1 MKKLLILWVCVTV
14 ALSSMAGD
22 IIVKPV
28 FALRNNNET
37 NWGGSAEDIKANKA
51 YKMKLVPGRDNL
63 YTCTIHLN
71 KYFKTNKW
79 ATKWGE
85 THVENEGWSN
95 VHKFACVNIDDFGA
109 LDKQQSAGDLGS
121 AISAAQEFTIY
132 NEKGEDVT
140 FYAMVDDNGK
150 VHSYC
155 NKQKLMLVSGPI
167 IGGEPDSDLKI
178 SEYFTIAGTQVKLKI
193 TQNYN
198 YYWPDN
204 SPSYKDYP
212 VKTFGV
218 GKATLDLKTFKFT
231 IENNIFDTPL
241 TVTSAGASTLVLP
254 YDATIPEGVK
264 AYTLE
269 YKEGEP
275 TVIAKELT
283 GSILANT
290 PVLINAVAGTYNF
303 LSTKDKASWWSG
315 EKTVGA
321 LTSVRACKYAPVG
334 SYVLQDHNGE
344 VGFYRVEKENSVMI
358 GANRAYLT
366 PSDATATA
374 KINIEYSEATGI
386 SSIKTTTIEN
396 DVMYNLAGQKVG
408 NDYRGIVI
416 KNGHKF
422 FNK

>member
-1 MKKLLILWVCVTV
+1 MKKLLILLACVTV

-28 FALRNNNET
+28 YAHRTNKET
-37 NWGGSAEDIKANKA
+37 NWGGSVEDIKANEA
-51 YKMKLVPGRDNL
+51 YKMKLVPGTQNL

-79 ATKWGE
+79 DSKWGD
-85 THVENEGWSN
+85 TYADNEGWSN
-95 VHKFACVNIDDFGA
+95 VHSFACVNIDAFGA
-109 LDKQQSAGDLGS
+109 LDKQDAAGKGS

-132 NEKGEDVT
+132 NEDGEDVT
-140 FYAMVDDNGK
+140 FYAMVDADGK

-155 NKQKLMLVSGPI
+155 NKQKLMLNFGPI
-167 IGGEPDSDLKI
+167 IGGKPDSDLKI
-178 SEYFTIAGTQVKLKI
+178 SEYFTIAEGSVKLKI
-193 TQNYN
+193 TSNQN

-204 SPSYKDYP
+204 TGSNLDYK
-212 VKTFGV
+212 VETFGV

-254 YDATIPEGVK
+254 YEATIPKGVK
-264 AYTLE
+264 AYTLTNT
-269 YKEGEP
+269 EGEA
-275 TVIAKELT
+275 TAKAEELT
-283 GSILANT
+283 GSIPANT
-290 PVLINAVAGTYNF
+290 PVLINAEAGTYNF
-303 LSTKDKASWWSG
+303 HGTEITYKKG
-315 EKTVGA
+315 EQTVGA
-321 LTSVRACKYAPVG
+321 LTSVRACKYVPVG
-334 SYVLQDHNGE
+334 SYVLQNHNGQ
-344 VGFYRVEKENSVMI
+344 VGFYKVVEGKPVMI

-366 PSDATATA
+366 PSVAMAAA
-374 KINIEYSEATGI
+374 KINIEYPTVTGI
-386 SSIKTTTIEN
+386 TSIKTTSIEN

-416 KNGHKF
+416 KNGCKF

>member
-1 MKKLLILWVCVTV
+1 MKKLLILLACVTV

-28 FALRNNNET
+28 FAHRTNKET
-37 NWGGSAEDIKANKA
+37 NWGGLDGDIKANKD
-51 YKMKLVPGRDNL
+51 YKMTLVPGTKNL

-79 ATKWGE
+79 KPMYGDTYA
-85 THVENEGWSN
+85 ENEGWSN
-95 VHKFACVNIDDFGA
+95 VHKFACVDTDDFGSLVA
-109 LDKQQSAGDLGS
+109 QKTATDLGS

-132 NEKGEDVT
+132 KEEGEEVT
-140 FYAMVDDNGK
+140 FYAMVDAGGK

-155 NKQKLMLVSGPI
+155 NKQKLMLDKGPI
-167 IGGEPDSDLKI
+167 IGGKPDSDLKI
-178 SEYFTIAGTQVKLKI
+178 SEYFTIAEGSVNLKI
-193 TQNYN
+193 KGNQN
-198 YYWPDN
+198 YYWPDDKASN
-204 SPSYKDYP
+204 LDYS
-212 VKTFGV
+212 VSTFGV

-254 YDATIPEGVK
+254 YEATIPEGVK
-264 AYTLE
+264 AYTLTNT
-269 YKEGEP
+269 EGEA
-275 TVIAKELT
+275 TAIATELT
-283 GSILANT
+283 GSIPANT

-303 LSTKDKASWWSG
+303 HGTETTYKKG
-315 EKTVGA
+315 EQTVGA
-321 LTSVRACKYAPVG
+321 LTSVRACKYVPAG
-334 SYVLQDHNGE
+334 SYVLQNHNGK
-344 VGFYRVEKENSVMI
+344 VGFYKVEKANSVMI

-366 PSDATATA
+366 PSVAMAAA
-374 KINIEYSEATGI
+374 KINIEYPTVTGI
-386 SSIKTTTIEN
+386 TSIKTTSIEN

-416 KNGHKF
+416 KNGCKF

>member
-1 MKKLLILWVCVTV
+1 MKKLLILLACVTV

-28 FALRNNNET
+28 YAHRTNKET
-37 NWGGSAEDIKANKA
+37 NWGGSVEDIKANEA
-51 YKMKLVPGRDNL
+51 YKMKLVPGTQNL

-79 ATKWGE
+79 DSKWGD
-85 THVENEGWSN
+85 TYADNEGWSN
-95 VHKFACVNIDDFGA
+95 VHSFACVNIDAFGA
-109 LDKQQSAGDLGS
+109 LDKQDDAGKGS

-132 NEKGEDVT
+132 NEDGEDVT
-140 FYAMVDDNGK
+140 FYAMVDADGK

-155 NKQKLMLVSGPI
+155 NKQKLMLNFGPI
-167 IGGEPDSDLKI
+167 IGGKPDSDLKI
-178 SEYFTIAGTQVKLKI
+178 SEYFTIAEGSVKLKI
-193 TQNYN
+193 TSNQN

-204 SPSYKDYP
+204 TGSNLDYK
-212 VKTFGV
+212 VETFGV

-254 YDATIPEGVK
+254 YEATIPKGVK
-264 AYTLE
+264 AYTLTNT
-269 YKEGEP
+269 EGEA
-275 TVIAKELT
+275 TAKAEELT
-283 GSILANT
+283 GSIPANT
-290 PVLINAVAGTYNF
+290 PVLINAEAGTYNF
-303 LSTKDKASWWSG
+303 HGTEITYKKG
-315 EKTVGA
+315 EQTVGA
-321 LTSVRACKYAPVG
+321 LTSVRACKYVPVG
-334 SYVLQDHNGE
+334 SYVLQNHNGQ
-344 VGFYRVEKENSVMI
+344 VGFYKVVEGKPVMI

-366 PSDATATA
+366 PSVATAAA
-374 KINIEYSEATGI
+374 KINIEYPTVTGI
-386 SSIKTTTIEN
+386 TSIKTTSIEN

-416 KNGHKF
+416 KNGCKF

>member
-28 FALRNNNET
+28 FAHRTNKET
-37 NWGGSAEDIKANKA
+37 NWGGSAEDIKANKD
-51 YKMKLVPGRDNL
+51 YKMTPVPGIKNL

-85 THVENEGWSN
+85 THAENEGWSN
-95 VHKFACVNIDDFGA
+95 VHKFACVKTDDIGA
-109 LDKQQSAGDLGS
+109 LDNNNNLGS

-132 NEKGEDVT
+132 NENGEDVT

-155 NKQKLMLVSGPI
+155 NKQKLMLINGPI

-178 SEYFTIAGTQVKLKI
+178 SEYFTIASSYVKLKI
-193 TQNYN
+193 TGNQN
-198 YYWPDN
+198 YYWPNGDA
-204 SPSYKDYP
+204 SIKDYR
-212 VKTFGV
+212 VDNLGV

-254 YDATIPEGVK
+254 YEATIPEGVK

-269 YKEGEP
+269 YKEGEAKA
-275 TVIAKELT
+275 IATELT
-283 GSILANT
+283 GSIPANT

-303 LSTKDKASWWSG
+303 HGTKTPW
-315 EKTVGA
+315 EKTERKVGA
-321 LTSVRACKYAPVG
+321 LTSVRACKYALPG
-334 SYVLQDHNGE
+334 WYVLQDHNGE
-344 VGFYRVEKENSVMI
+344 VGFYRVEKENFVMI

-366 PSDATATA
+366 PSDATTAA

-386 SSIKTTTIEN
+386 TSIKTTTIEN

>member
-1 MKKLLILWVCVTV
+1 MKKLLILLACVTV
-14 ALSSMAGD
+14 ALSSMAGE

-28 FALRNNNET
+28 FAHRSDKET
-37 NWGGSAEDIKANKA
+37 NWGGSVDDIKANKD
-51 YKMKLVPGRDNL
+51 YKMTLVPGTENL

-79 ATKWGE
+79 ASKWGD
-85 THVENEGWSN
+85 TYAENEGWSN
-95 VHKFACVNIDDFGA
+95 VHKFACVNTDDFGA
-109 LDKQQSAGDLGS
+109 LDKQGAGDLGS

-132 NEKGEDVT
+132 NDEGEDVT
-140 FYAMVDDNGK
+140 FYAMVDAGDK

-155 NKQKLMLVSGPI
+155 NKQKLMLLHGPI

-178 SEYFTIAGTQVKLKI
+178 SEYFTIAAGSVNLKI
-193 TQNYN
+193 TSNQN
-198 YYWPDN
+198 YYWPN
-204 SPSYKDYP
+204 GVTSNFDYS
-212 VKTFGV
+212 VTTFGV

-254 YDATIPEGVK
+254 YDATIPNGVK
-264 AYTLE
+264 AYTLTNT
-269 YKEGEP
+269 EGEA
-275 TVIAKELT
+275 TAIATELT
-283 GSILANT
+283 GSIPANT

-303 LSTKDKASWWSG
+303 HG
-315 EKTVGA
+315 EKTTWAKEEQTVGA
-321 LTSVRACKYAPVG
+321 LTSVRACKYVPVG
-334 SYVLQDHNGE
+334 SYVLQNHNGQ
-344 VGFYRVEKENSVMI
+344 VGFYKVVEEKSVMI

-366 PSDATATA
+366 PSVATAAA
-374 KINIEYSEATGI
+374 KINIEYPTVTGI
-386 SSIKTTTIEN
+386 TSIKTTSIEN

-416 KNGHKF
+416 KNGCKF

>member
-1 MKKLLILWVCVTV
+1 MKKLLILLACVTV

-28 FALRNNNET
+28 FASDKET
-37 NWGGSAEDIKANKA
+37 NWGGTEDDIKANEA
-51 YKMKLVPGRDNL
+51 YKMKLVDGTQNL

-79 ATKWGE
+79 NSTYGE
-85 THVENEGWSN
+85 TYQDNIGWRN
-95 VHKFACVNIDDFGA
+95 VHSFACVNTDDFGS
-109 LDKQQSAGDLGS
+109 LKYQKTDIDFGS

-140 FYAMVDDNGK
+140 FYAMVDNNGK

-155 NKQKLMLVSGPI
+155 NKQKLMLNNGPL
-167 IGGEPDSDLKI
+167 IGGKPDSDLKI
-178 SEYFTIAGTQVKLKI
+178 SEYFTITGKSVNLKI
-193 TQNYN
+193 TSNKN
-198 YYWPDN
+198 YYWTEDKA
-204 SPSYKDYP
+204 SKEDFP
-212 VKTFGV
+212 VTTFGV

-254 YDATIPEGVK
+254 YKATIPEGVK

-269 YKEGEP
+269 HKKGEA
-275 TVIAKELT
+275 TAIATELT
-283 GSILANT
+283 GFIPANT
-290 PVLINAVAGTYNF
+290 PVLINAEAGTYNF
-303 LSTKDKASWWSG
+303 HG
-315 EKTVGA
+315 ETTAWEKYETTVGA
-321 LTSVRACKYAPVG
+321 LTSVRTCKYVPEG
-334 SYVLQDHNGE
+334 SYVLQNHNGQ
-344 VGFYRVEKENSVMI
+344 VGFYKVVKEKPVMI

-366 PSDATATA
+366 PSVAMAAA
-374 KINIEYSEATGI
+374 KINIEYPEVTGI
-386 SSIKTTTIEN
+386 TSIKDTTIEN

-416 KNGHKF
+416 KNGYKF

>member
-1 MKKLLILWVCVTV
+1 MKKLLILLACVTV

-28 FALRNNNET
+28 YAYRSNNET
-37 NWGGSAEDIKANKA
+37 NWGGSEVDIKANEA
-51 YKMKLVPGRDNL
+51 YKMTLVQGTENL

-79 ATKWGE
+79 KSTYGE
-85 THVENEGWSN
+85 TYQDNEGWSN
-95 VHKFACVNIDDFGA
+95 VHKFACVDTDNFGA
-109 LDKQQSAGDLGS
+109 LDRQDADGIGS

-132 NEKGEDVT
+132 NENGEDVT
-140 FYAMVDDNGK
+140 FYAMVDNNRK

-155 NKQKLMLVSGPI
+155 NKQKLMLLNGPI

-178 SEYFTIAGTQVKLKI
+178 SEYFTIAASSVKLKI
-193 TQNYN
+193 TSNQN
-198 YYWPDN
+198 YYWPDYKASN
-204 SPSYKDYP
+204 SDYS
-212 VKTFGV
+212 VTTFGV
-218 GKATLDLKTFKFT
+218 GKATLDLNTFKFT

-254 YDATIPEGVK
+254 YEATIPEGVK
-264 AYTLE
+264 AYTLTNT
-269 YKEGEP
+269 EGEA
-275 TVIAKELT
+275 TAIAKELT
-283 GSILANT
+283 GSIPANT
-290 PVLINAVAGTYNF
+290 PVLINAAAGTYNF
-303 LSTKDKASWWSG
+303 HGTKTTWEKT

-321 LTSVRACKYAPVG
+321 LTSVRVCKYVPVG
-334 SYVLQDHNGE
+334 SYVLQNHNGQ
-344 VGFYRVEKENSVMI
+344 VGFYKVVKEKSVMI

-366 PSDATATA
+366 PSVATAAA
-374 KINIEYSEATGI
+374 KINIEYPTVTGI
-386 SSIKTTTIEN
+386 TSIKTTSIEN

-416 KNGHKF
+416 KNGCKF

>member
-1 MKKLLILWVCVTV
+1 MKKLLILLACVTV

-28 FALRNNNET
+28 FASDKET
-37 NWGGSAEDIKANKA
+37 NWGGTEDDIKANEA
-51 YKMKLVPGRDNL
+51 YKMKLVDGTQNL

-79 ATKWGE
+79 KDGMGDKYQ
-85 THVENEGWSN
+85 ENIGWSN
-95 VHKFACVNIDDFGA
+95 VYKFACVKTDDFGS
-109 LDKQQSAGDLGS
+109 LTHQDTDIELGS

-132 NEKGEDVT
+132 KDEDVT
-140 FYAMVDDNGK
+140 FYAMVDNKGK

-155 NKQKLMLVSGPI
+155 NKQKLMLNNGPL
-167 IGGEPDSDLKI
+167 IGGKPDSDLKI
-178 SEYFTIAGTQVKLKI
+178 SEYFTITGSPVKLKI
-193 TQNYN
+193 IGNKN
-198 YYWPDN
+198 YYWTEDKASN
-204 SPSYKDYP
+204 EDFQ
-212 VKTFGV
+212 VTTFGV

-254 YDATIPEGVK
+254 YKATIPEGVK

-269 YKEGEP
+269 HKEGEA
-275 TVIAKELT
+275 TAIAKELT
-283 GSILANT
+283 GSIPANT
-290 PVLINAVAGTYNF
+290 PVLINAAAGTYIF
-303 LSTKDKASWWSG
+303 HGTQTTW
-315 EKTVGA
+315 EKYETTVGA
-321 LTSVRACKYAPVG
+321 LTSVRTCKYVPVG
-334 SYVLQDHNGE
+334 SYVLQNHNGQ
-344 VGFYRVEKENSVMI
+344 VGFYKVVEEKSVMI

-366 PSDATATA
+366 PSVAMAAA
-374 KINIEYSEATGI
+374 KINIEYPTVTGI
-386 SSIKTTTIEN
+386 TSIKTTSIEN

-416 KNGHKF
+416 KNGCKF

>member
-1 MKKLLILWVCVTV
+1 MKKLLILLACVTV
-14 ALSSMAGD
+14 ALSSMAGE

-28 FALRNNNET
+28 FAHRSYKET
-37 NWGGSAEDIKANKA
+37 NWGGSVDDIKANKD
-51 YKMKLVPGRDNL
+51 YKMKLVDGTQNL

-71 KYFKTNKW
+71 KYYKTNKW
-79 ATKWGE
+79 ASKWGD
-85 THVENEGWSN
+85 TYAENEGWSN
-95 VHKFACVNIDDFGA
+95 VHKFACVNTDDFGA
-109 LDKQQSAGDLGS
+109 LDKQGAGDLGS

-132 NEKGEDVT
+132 NEDGENVT

-155 NKQKLMLVSGPI
+155 NKQKLMLLNGPI

-178 SEYFTIAGTQVKLKI
+178 SEYFTITGKSVKLKI
-193 TQNYN
+193 TGNMN
-198 YYWPDN
+198 YYWPNDVTSN
-204 SPSYKDYP
+204 WDYS
-212 VKTFGV
+212 VTTFGV

-269 YKEGEP
+269 HKEGEA
-275 TVIAKELT
+275 TAIATELT
-283 GSILANT
+283 GFIPANT
-290 PVLINAVAGTYNF
+290 PVLINAEAGTYNF
-303 LSTKDKASWWSG
+303 HG
-315 EKTVGA
+315 EKTTWVGTEQTVGA
-321 LTSVRACKYAPVG
+321 LTSVRVSKYVPAG
-334 SYVLQDHNGE
+334 SYVLQNHNGK
-344 VGFYRVEKENSVMI
+344 VGFYKVEKANSVMI

-366 PSDATATA
+366 PSVATAAA
-374 KINIEYSEATGI
+374 KINIEYPTVTGI
-386 SSIKTTTIEN
+386 TSIKTTSIEN

-416 KNGHKF
+416 KNGCKF

>member
-1 MKKLLILWVCVTV
+1 MKKLLILLACVTV

-28 FALRNNNET
+28 YAYRSNNET
-37 NWGGSAEDIKANKA
+37 NWGGSEVDIKANEA
-51 YKMKLVPGRDNL
+51 YKMTLVQGTENL

-79 ATKWGE
+79 KSTYGE
-85 THVENEGWSN
+85 TYQDNEGWSN
-95 VHKFACVNIDDFGA
+95 VHKFACVDTDDFGA
-109 LDKQQSAGDLGS
+109 LDRQDADGIGS

-132 NEKGEDVT
+132 NENGEDVT
-140 FYAMVDDNGK
+140 FYAMVDADGK

-155 NKQKLMLVSGPI
+155 NKQKLMLNFGPI
-167 IGGEPDSDLKI
+167 IGGKPDSDLKI
-178 SEYFTIAGTQVKLKI
+178 SEYFTIAEGSVKLKI
-193 TQNYN
+193 TSNQN

-204 SPSYKDYP
+204 TGSNLEYK
-212 VKTFGV
+212 VETFGV

-254 YDATIPEGVK
+254 YEATIPKGVK
-264 AYTLE
+264 AYTLTNM
-269 YKEGEP
+269 EGEA
-275 TVIAKELT
+275 TAKAEELT
-283 GSILANT
+283 GSIPANT
-290 PVLINAVAGTYNF
+290 PVLINAEAGTYNF
-303 LSTKDKASWWSG
+303 HGTEITYKKG
-315 EKTVGA
+315 EQTVGA
-321 LTSVRACKYAPVG
+321 LTSVRACKYVPAG
-334 SYVLQDHNGE
+334 SYVLQNHNGQ
-344 VGFYRVEKENSVMI
+344 VGFYKVEKPNSVMI

-366 PSDATATA
+366 PSVAMAAA
-374 KINIEYSEATGI
+374 KINIEYPEVTGI
-386 SSIKTTTIEN
+386 TSIKDTTIEN

-416 KNGHKF
+416 KNGCKF

>member
-1 MKKLLILWVCVTV
+1 MKKLLILLACVTV

-28 FALRNNNET
+28 FASDKET
-37 NWGGSAEDIKANKA
+37 NWGGTEDDIKANEA
-51 YKMKLVPGRDNL
+51 YKMKLVDGTQNL

-79 ATKWGE
+79 TESMGE
-85 THVENEGWSN
+85 NDGWSN
-95 VHKFACVNIDDFGA
+95 VHSFACVNTDDFGS
-109 LDKQQSAGDLGS
+109 LKYQKTDKEFGS

-140 FYAMVDDNGK
+140 FYAMVDNNGK

-155 NKQKLMLVSGPI
+155 NKQKLMLNNGPI

-178 SEYFTIAGTQVKLKI
+178 SEYFTITGNYVKLKI
-193 TQNYN
+193 TGNMN

-204 SPSYKDYP
+204 TASNLDCS
-212 VKTFGV
+212 VETFGV

-254 YDATIPEGVK
+254 YDATIPNGVK
-264 AYTLE
+264 AYTLTNM
-269 YKEGEP
+269 EGEA
-275 TVIAKELT
+275 TAKAEELI
-283 GSILANT
+283 GSIPANT
-290 PVLINAVAGTYNF
+290 PVLINAAAGTYNF
-303 LSTKDKASWWSG
+303 HGTKTTWEKT

-321 LTSVRACKYAPVG
+321 LTSVRVCKYVPVG
-334 SYVLQDHNGE
+334 SYVLQNHNGE
-344 VGFYRVEKENSVMI
+344 VGFYKVVEGKPVMI

-366 PSDATATA
+366 PSVATAAA
-374 KINIEYSEATGI
+374 KINIEYPTVTGI
-386 SSIKTTTIEN
+386 TSIKTTSIEN

-416 KNGHKF
+416 KNGCKF

>member
-1 MKKLLILWVCVTV
+1 MKKLLILLACVTV

-28 FALRNNNET
+28 YAHRTNKET
-37 NWGGSAEDIKANKA
+37 NWGGSVEDIKANEA
-51 YKMKLVPGRDNL
+51 YKMKLIPGTQNL

-79 ATKWGE
+79 DSKWGD
-85 THVENEGWSN
+85 TYADNEGWSN
-95 VHKFACVNIDDFGA
+95 VHSFACVNIDAFGA
-109 LDKQQSAGDLGS
+109 LDKQDAAGKGS

-132 NEKGEDVT
+132 NEDGEDVT
-140 FYAMVDDNGK
+140 FYAMVDADGK

-155 NKQKLMLVSGPI
+155 NKQKLMLNFGPI
-167 IGGEPDSDLKI
+167 IGGKPDSDLKI
-178 SEYFTIAGTQVKLKI
+178 SEYFTIAEGSVKLKI
-193 TQNYN
+193 TSNQN

-204 SPSYKDYP
+204 TGSNLDYK
-212 VKTFGV
+212 VETFGV

-254 YDATIPEGVK
+254 YEATIPKGVK
-264 AYTLE
+264 AYTLTNT
-269 YKEGEP
+269 EGEA
-275 TVIAKELT
+275 TAKAEELT
-283 GSILANT
+283 GSIPANT
-290 PVLINAVAGTYNF
+290 PVLINAEAGTYNF
-303 LSTKDKASWWSG
+303 HGTEITYKKG
-315 EKTVGA
+315 EQTVGA
-321 LTSVRACKYAPVG
+321 LTSVRACKYVPVG
-334 SYVLQDHNGE
+334 SYVLQNHNGQ
-344 VGFYRVEKENSVMI
+344 VGFYKVVEGKPVMI

-366 PSDATATA
+366 PSVATAAA
-374 KINIEYSEATGI
+374 KINIEYPTVTGI
-386 SSIKTTTIEN
+386 TSIKTTSIEN

-416 KNGHKF
+416 KNGCKF

>member
-1 MKKLLILWVCVTV
+1 MKKLLILLACVTV

-28 FALRNNNET
+28 YAHRTDKET
-37 NWGGSAEDIKANKA
+37 NWGGSEEDIKANEA
-51 YKMKLVPGRDNL
+51 YKMKLVPGTEKL

-79 ATKWGE
+79 KSMYGE
-85 THVENEGWSN
+85 TYQENEGWSN
-95 VHKFACVNIDDFGA
+95 VHKFACVDTDKFGS
-109 LDKQQSAGDLGS
+109 LVSQQNADELGS

-132 NEKGEDVT
+132 DEEGEDVT
-140 FYAMVDDNGK
+140 FYAMVDNNGK

-155 NKQKLMLVSGPI
+155 NKQKLMLLNGPI

-178 SEYFTIAGTQVKLKI
+178 SEYFTITGNNVKLKI
-193 TQNYN
+193 TKNKN
-198 YYWPDN
+198 YYWPDDTGSN
-204 SPSYKDYP
+204 LDFKVD
-212 VKTFGV
+212 TFGV

-231 IENNIFDTPL
+231 IENEIFDTPL

-254 YDATIPEGVK
+254 YKATIPEGVK

-269 YKEGEP
+269 HKEGEA
-275 TVIAKELT
+275 TAIATELT
-283 GSILANT
+283 GFIPANT
-290 PVLINAVAGTYNF
+290 PVLINAEAGTYNF
-303 LSTKDKASWWSG
+303 HG
-315 EKTVGA
+315 EKTTWVGTEQTVGA
-321 LTSVRACKYAPVG
+321 LTSVRVSKYVPAG
-334 SYVLQDHNGE
+334 SYVLQNHNGK
-344 VGFYRVEKENSVMI
+344 VGFYKVEKANSVMI

-366 PSDATATA
+366 PSVAMAAA
-374 KINIEYSEATGI
+374 KINIEYPEVTGI
-386 SSIKTTTIEN
+386 TSIKDTTIEN

-416 KNGHKF
+416 KNGCKF

>member
-1 MKKLLILWVCVTV
+1 MKKLLILLACVTV

-28 FALRNNNET
+28 FAYRSNNET
-37 NWGGSAEDIKANKA
+37 NWGGSVDDIKANKD
-51 YKMKLVPGRDNL
+51 YKMKLVDGTQNL

-71 KYFKTNKW
+71 KYYKINKW
-79 ATKWGE
+79 ASKWGD
-85 THVENEGWSN
+85 TYAENEGWSN
-95 VHKFACVNIDDFGA
+95 VHKFACVNTDDFGA
-109 LDKQQSAGDLGS
+109 LDKQGAGDLGS

-132 NEKGEDVT
+132 NEDGEDVT

-155 NKQKLMLVSGPI
+155 NKQKLMLLNGPI

-178 SEYFTIAGTQVKLKI
+178 SEYFTIAAGSVKLKI
-193 TQNYN
+193 TSNQN
-198 YYWPDN
+198 YYWPNDVTSN
-204 SPSYKDYP
+204 FDYS
-212 VKTFGV
+212 VTTFGV

-254 YDATIPEGVK
+254 YDATIPNGVK
-264 AYTLE
+264 AYTLTNT
-269 YKEGEP
+269 EGEA
-275 TVIAKELT
+275 TAIATELT
-283 GSILANT
+283 GSIPANT
-290 PVLINAVAGTYNF
+290 PVLINAEAGTYNF
-303 LSTKDKASWWSG
+303 HG
-315 EKTVGA
+315 ENTTWVGTEQTVGA
-321 LTSVRACKYAPVG
+321 LTSVRACKYVPVG
-334 SYVLQDHNGE
+334 SYVLQNHNGQ
-344 VGFYRVEKENSVMI
+344 VGFYKVVEEKSVMI

-366 PSDATATA
+366 PSVATAAA
-374 KINIEYSEATGI
+374 KINIEYPTVTGI
-386 SSIKTTTIEN
+386 TSIKTTSIEN

-416 KNGHKF
+416 KNGCKF

>member
-1 MKKLLILWVCVTV
+1 MKKLLILLACVTV

-28 FALRNNNET
+28 FAHRTAKET
-37 NWGGSAEDIKANKA
+37 NWGGSVTDIKANKD
-51 YKMKLVPGRDNL
+51 YKMTLVPGTENL

-79 ATKWGE
+79 KGGDTYA
-85 THVENEGWSN
+85 ENEGWSN
-95 VHKFACVNIDDFGA
+95 VHKFACVNTDDFGA
-109 LDKQQSAGDLGS
+109 IDKQGAGDLGS

-132 NEKGEDVT
+132 NDEGEDVT
-140 FYAMVDDNGK
+140 FYAMVDAGGK

-155 NKQKLMLVSGPI
+155 NKQKLMLLNGPI

-178 SEYFTIAGTQVKLKI
+178 SEYFTIADNSVKLKI
-193 TQNYN
+193 ISNQN
-198 YYWPDN
+198 YYWPDVKASN
-204 SPSYKDYP
+204 LDY
-212 VKTFGV
+212 VVTTFGV
-218 GKATLDLKTFKFT
+218 GKATLDLNTFKFT

-254 YDATIPEGVK
+254 YEATIPEGVK
-264 AYTLE
+264 AYTLTHT
-269 YKEGEP
+269 EGEA
-275 TVIAKELT
+275 TAIATELT
-283 GSILANT
+283 GSIPANT

-303 LSTKDKASWWSG
+303 HGTEITYQKG
-315 EKTVGA
+315 VQTVGA
-321 LTSVRACKYAPVG
+321 LTSVRACKYVPVG
-334 SYVLQDHNGE
+334 NYVLQNHNGQ
-344 VGFYRVEKENSVMI
+344 VGFYKVVEEKSVMI

-366 PSDATATA
+366 PSVAMAAA
-374 KINIEYSEATGI
+374 KINIEYPEVTGI
-386 SSIKTTTIEN
+386 TSIKDTTIEN

-416 KNGHKF
+416 KNGCKF

>member
-1 MKKLLILWVCVTV
+1 MKKLLILLVCVTV

-28 FALRNNNET
+28 FAYRSNNET
-37 NWGGSAEDIKANKA
+37 NWGGSEDDIKANEA
-51 YKMKLVPGRDNL
+51 YKMRLVPGTENL
-63 YTCTIHLN
+63 YTCKIHLN
-71 KYFKTNKW
+71 RYFKTNKW
-79 ATKWGE
+79 KPMYGDTYA
-85 THVENEGWSN
+85 ENEGWSN
-95 VHKFACVNIDDFGA
+95 VHKFACVDTDNFGSLVA
-109 LDKQQSAGDLGS
+109 QKSATDLGS

-132 NEKGEDVT
+132 NEDGEYVT
-140 FYAMVDDNGK
+140 FYAMVDNNGK

-155 NKQKLMLVSGPI
+155 NKQKLMLLNGPI

-178 SEYFTIAGTQVKLKI
+178 SEYFTIAANSVKLKI
-193 TQNYN
+193 TSNNN
-198 YYWPDN
+198 YYWPNGGTSN
-204 SPSYKDYP
+204 SEYS
-212 VKTFGV
+212 VTTFGV

-254 YDATIPEGVK
+254 YEATIPEGVK
-264 AYTLE
+264 AYTLTNT
-269 YKEGEP
+269 EGEA
-275 TVIAKELT
+275 TATATELT
-283 GSILANT
+283 GSIPANT

-303 LSTKDKASWWSG
+303 HGTETTWEKT

-321 LTSVRACKYAPVG
+321 LTSVRACKYVPVG
-334 SYVLQDHNGE
+334 SYVLQNHNGK
-344 VGFYRVEKENSVMI
+344 VGFYKVETASSVMI

-366 PSDATATA
+366 PSVAMAAA
-374 KINIEYSEATGI
+374 KINIEYSEVTGI
-386 SSIKTTTIEN
+386 TSIKTTTIEN

-416 KNGHKF
+416 KNGYKF

>member
-1 MKKLLILWVCVTV
+1 MKKLLILLACVTV

-28 FALRNNNET
+28 YAHRSDKET
-37 NWGGSAEDIKANKA
+37 NWGGSVDDIKANKD
-51 YKMKLVPGRDNL
+51 YKMKLVPGTENL

-71 KYFKTNKW
+71 KYYKTNKW
-79 ATKWGE
+79 APIWGD
-85 THVENEGWSN
+85 TYAENEGWSN
-95 VHKFACVNIDDFGA
+95 VHKFACVDTDNFGA
-109 LDKQQSAGDLGS
+109 LDKQGAGDLGS

-132 NEKGEDVT
+132 NEDGEDVT
-140 FYAMVDDNGK
+140 FYAMVDAGGK

-155 NKQKLMLVSGPI
+155 NKQKLMLLNGPI
-167 IGGEPDSDLKI
+167 IGGKPDSDLKI
-178 SEYFTIAGTQVKLKI
+178 SEYFTINGSPVSLKI
-193 TQNYN
+193 TSNQN

-204 SPSYKDYP
+204 TGSNIDFKVY
-212 VKTFGV
+212 TFGV

-254 YDATIPEGVK
+254 YDATIPNGVK
-264 AYTLE
+264 AYTLTNMV
-269 YKEGEP
+269 GEA
-275 TVIAKELT
+275 TAKATELT
-283 GSILANT
+283 GSIPANT
-290 PVLINAVAGTYNF
+290 PVLINAAAGTYNF
-303 LSTKDKASWWSG
+303 HGTKTTWEKT

-321 LTSVRACKYAPVG
+321 LTSVRVCKYVPVG
-334 SYVLQDHNGE
+334 SYVLQNHNGQ
-344 VGFYRVEKENSVMI
+344 VGFYKVVEEKSVMI

-366 PSDATATA
+366 PSVAMAAA
-374 KINIEYSEATGI
+374 KINIEYPEVTGI
-386 SSIKTTTIEN
+386 TSIKDTTIEN

-416 KNGHKF
+416 KNGCKF

>member
-1 MKKLLILWVCVTV
+1 MKKLLILLACVTV

-28 FALRNNNET
+28 YAHRTNKET
-37 NWGGSAEDIKANKA
+37 NWGGSVEDIKANEA
-51 YKMKLVPGRDNL
+51 YKMKLVPGTQNL

-79 ATKWGE
+79 DSKWGD
-85 THVENEGWSN
+85 TYADNEGWSN
-95 VHKFACVNIDDFGA
+95 VHSFACVNIDAFGA
-109 LDKQQSAGDLGS
+109 LDKQDAAGKGS

-132 NEKGEDVT
+132 NEDGEDVT
-140 FYAMVDDNGK
+140 FYAMVDADGK

-155 NKQKLMLVSGPI
+155 NKQKLMLNFGPI
-167 IGGEPDSDLKI
+167 IGGKPDSDLKI
-178 SEYFTIAGTQVKLKI
+178 SEYFTIAEGSVKLKI
-193 TQNYN
+193 TSNQN

-204 SPSYKDYP
+204 TGSNLDYK
-212 VKTFGV
+212 VETFGV

-254 YDATIPEGVK
+254 YEATIPKGVK
-264 AYTLE
+264 AYTLTNT
-269 YKEGEP
+269 EGEA
-275 TVIAKELT
+275 TAKAEELT
-283 GSILANT
+283 GSIPANT
-290 PVLINAVAGTYNF
+290 PVLINAEAGTYNF
-303 LSTKDKASWWSG
+303 HGTEITYKKG
-315 EKTVGA
+315 EQTVGA
-321 LTSVRACKYAPVG
+321 LTSVRACKYVPVG
-334 SYVLQDHNGE
+334 SYVLQNHNGQ
-344 VGFYRVEKENSVMI
+344 VGFYKVVEGKPVMI

-366 PSDATATA
+366 PSVATAAA
-374 KINIEYSEATGI
+374 KINIEYPTVTGI
-386 SSIKTTTIEN
+386 TSIKTTSIEN

-416 KNGHKF
+416 KNGCKF

>member
-14 ALSSMAGD
+14 ALSSMAED

-28 FALRNNNET
+28 FAYRFSTET
-37 NWGGSAEDIKANKA
+37 DWGGSAEDIKANKD
-51 YKMKLVPGRDNL
+51 YKMKLVSGTNNL

-71 KYFKTNKW
+71 KYYKTNKW
-79 ATKWGE
+79 APKWGD
-85 THVENEGWSN
+85 TYAENEGWSN
-95 VHKFACVNIDDFGA
+95 VHKFACVDTDNFGA
-109 LDKQQSAGDLGS
+109 LDKQDAAGIGS

-132 NEKGEDVT
+132 NENGEDVT
-140 FYAMVDDNGK
+140 FYAMVDNNRK

-155 NKQKLMLVSGPI
+155 NKQKMLTNGPI
-167 IGGEPDSDLKI
+167 IGGDPDSDLKI
-178 SEYFTIAGTQVKLKI
+178 SEYFTITGNSAKLKI

-198 YYWPDN
+198 YYWPNDLTSN
-204 SPSYKDYP
+204 NDYTVNP
-212 VKTFGV
+212 FGV

-231 IENNIFDTPL
+231 IENNILDTPL

-264 AYTLE
+264 AYRLD
-269 YKEGEP
+269 YKEGEAKA
-275 TVIAKELT
+275 IATELT
-283 GSILANT
+283 GFIPANN
-290 PVLINAVAGTYNF
+290 PVLINAEAGTYNF
-303 LSTKDKASWWSG
+303 HGTKTKW
-315 EKTVGA
+315 EKTELTVGA
-321 LTSVRACKYAPVG
+321 LTSVRTCKYALPG
-334 SYVLQDHNGE
+334 WYVLQNHNGE
-344 VGFYRVEKENSVMI
+344 VGFYKVEKENSVMI

-366 PSDATATA
+366 PSDATTPA
-374 KINIEYSEATGI
+374 KINIEYPEATGI
-386 SSIKTTTIEN
+386 TSIKTTTIEN